1 MKTINLIQGTP
12 EWHEH
17 RAKHFNASDAPVM
30 LGVSSY
36 KTRRELLREKVTG
49 LVKDVSSFSQN
60 LREKGHF
67 FEEFARAEAA
77 GIIGASLYPA
87 TGVEG
92 KYSASFDG
100 ITMLGDVIFEHKM
113 LNQRIEKAIK
123 SGEDLPIEYRAQM
136 EQQLLV
142 SGAQKC
148 LFMASSWDDSGTLIN
163 MVHVWYSPDLFL
175 RQQIIEGW
183 AQWVI
188 DCANYKPEQ
197 EELVIKADPIMSLP
211 AIAVQVTGMVTSS
224 NLDHYKQQADAFFA
238 NLPTAKDLQTD
249 EDFLNAEALVKYC
262 GDCEKTLDQ
271 TKKSIIAQ
279 TNSIDAVIRLLDHIQ
294 DTFRE
299 KRLELDK
306 GTKARKAHIKEQIIM
321 QGFSDFDS
329 FVAGIKDKNPEIASY
344 FKPDRPNFA
353 SACKGKTIKG
363 HKEHVPLELAR
374 ARSEAQKIADNLV
387 LKVNLLQEKA
397 AGFEFLFSDRSVILE
412 KTVEDLSNLVE
423 LRISLYKEL
432 EQEHLEN
439 ERLNRVKSDMEE
451 RGFVQ
456 IAQTIRCNDE
466 MISLGM
472 INNHL
477 GFTLSSVFLEQLGFV
492 AIQNKASK
500 LYKESDFV
508 EICDALIKHIEKKKG
523 IL

>member
-12 EWHEH
+12 EWYEH
-17 RAKHFNASDAPVM
+17 RAKYFNASDTPVM

-49 LVKDVSSFSQN
+49 LVKDVSYFSQK
-60 LREKGHF
+60 LRDKGHI
-67 FEEFARAEAA
+67 FEENAIAEAVKT
-77 GIIGASLYPA
+77 IGASLYPA

-100 ITMLGDVIFEHKM
+100 ITMLGDVIFEHKT
-113 LNQRIEKAIK
+113 LNQRIEKAIE
-123 SGEDLPIEYRAQM
+123 SGEALPIEYRAQM
-136 EQQLLV
+136 EHQLIV
-142 SGAQKC
+142 SCAEKC
-148 LFMASSWDDSGTLIN
+148 LFMASSWDDDGNLIK

-183 AQWVI
+183 EQFEI
-188 DCANYKPEQ
+188 DLANYKPEPEQ
-197 EELVIKADPIMSLP
+197 LVIKAEPIMSLP

-224 NLDHYKQQADAFFA
+224 NLDYYKQQADAFFA

-249 EDFLNAEALVKYC
+249 EDFVNAEELVKYC
-262 GDCEKTLDQ
+262 LNSEITLDQ

-279 TNSIDAVIRLLDHIQ
+279 TNSIDAVIRLIEHLQ
-294 DTFRE
+294 ETFRV

-306 GTKARKAHIKEQIIM
+306 VTKSRKAQLKEQIIM

-423 LRISLYKEL
+423 LRISQFK
-432 EQEHLEN
+432 EQEQERLEN
-439 ERLNRVKSDMEE
+439 ERLNRVENDMKE
-451 RGFVQ
+451 RSIF
-456 IAQTIRCNDE
+456 QTKQTVSCNDE

-472 INNHL
+472 INNFL

-500 LYKESDFV
+500 LYKERDFV
-508 EICDALIKHIEKKKG
+508 EICDALIKHIEQKKG
-523 IL
+523 I